1 MGNLLVESTVAYNK
15 IKENLSEKIENKNL
29 KKLFFEVMD
38 NVREYYMSKIKSE
51 ELSGYEIKFIN
62 NILLPLIR
70 RARFEDLNISI
81 QKLLKEDENNENN
94 ENNEKQ

>member
-1 MGNLLVESTVAYNK
+1 MGNLLVESMVAYNK
-15 IKENLSEKIENKNL
+15 IKENLSEKIENKYL

-38 NVREYYMSKIKSE
+38 NVREYYMSKIKTE

-70 RARFEDLNISI
+70 HARFEDLNISI
-81 QKLLKEDENNENN
+81 QKLLKEDENNG
-94 ENNEKQ
+94 KQ

>member
-94 ENNEKQ
+94 EKQ

>member
-1 MGNLLVESTVAYNK
+1 MGNLLVESKVAYNK
-15 IKENLSEKIENKNL
+15 IKENLSEKIENKYL

-38 NVREYYMSKIKSE
+38 NVREYYMSKIKPE

-70 RARFEDLNISI
+70 RAGFEDLNISI
-81 QKLLKEDENNENN
+81 QKLLKEDENNE
-94 ENNEKQ
+94 KQ